1 MEIAGIEVVDLGKE
15 VFVSLI
21 TTGIIS
27 LLIFTHA
34 FTIRAGRNRTELAD
48 KLVALAELGGEIAR
62 APLPNSIAGKDNP
75 ETQRNRYLYEISLS
89 EFEKLVVRNSAHFS
103 DAENEA
109 IRQLVRAS
117 HQYNDY
123 IGDEYRRRSKE
134 FWTAFQAMLAHASNA
149 SKALRRRGRGRRQR
163 IQALHDIMTDNGG
176 EFATQAAAKKKK
188 SDYAIRQ
195 GMASS

>member
-1 MEIAGIEVVDLGKE
+1 MEFAGIGVVELSKE
-15 VFVSLI
+15 VFICLI
-21 TTGIIS
+21 TSGIIS
-27 LLIFTHA
+27 LLIFAHA
-34 FTIRAGRNRTELAD
+34 FTIRAGCNRTELAD

-62 APLPNSIAGKDNP
+62 APLPNSLAGKESS
-75 ETQRNRYLYEISLS
+75 ETQRNRYLFEISQS
-89 EFEKLVVRNSAHFS
+89 EFEKLVVRNTAHFS

-134 FWTAFQAMLAHASNA
+134 FWTAFQALLAHTSNV
-149 SKALRRRGRGRRQR
+149 SKALRRRGRGRKQR

-176 EFATQAAAKKKK
+176 EFATQAAAKK
-188 SDYAIRQ
+188 I
-195 GMASS
+195 